1 MEIIEQLR
9 ASIKEKEKETKL
21 AEHNRKVDEQTIR
34 DLSQDKARLRER
46 TEQLEEGFANVA
58 AVQNFEIESREG
70 PVKRIQGEP
79 AQELVDEGVK
89 KLQEEHEIERKKD

>member
-1 MEIIEQLR
+1 M
-9 ASIKEKEKETKL
+9 
-21 AEHNRKVDEQTIR
+21 DEQTIR
-34 DLSQDKARLRER
+34 DLSKDKARSRER

-58 AVQNFEIESREG
+58 AVQNFESESYEG
-70 PVKRIQGEP
+70 PVKRIHGEP